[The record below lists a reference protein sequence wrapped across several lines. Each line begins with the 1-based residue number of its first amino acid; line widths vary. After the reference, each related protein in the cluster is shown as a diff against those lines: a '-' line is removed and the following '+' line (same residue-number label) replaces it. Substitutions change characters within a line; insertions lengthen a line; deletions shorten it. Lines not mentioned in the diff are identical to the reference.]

1 MSYRSI
7 LVHLDESPRCA
18 IRTEIAAGL
27 ALAHGA
33 HLRGLAPA
41 GVVNLPARV
50 TPLTAGSPNYLE
62 LAQASL
68 NERAAALVHEFEQR
82 VRRIGVESFDGCVD
96 EEDTVPSLV
105 QQAGVHDLVVLGQTD
120 RSSPSATLDVAVP
133 EQVLMHGGTAT
144 LVMPTTGRFE
154 RIGQNVVIAW
164 NATRES
170 ARAVHDA
177 MPILRRARV
186 VHLMCLERESDLRH
200 ISRLQINDARDW
212 LVRHGVELHVH
223 QEPVR
228 GDVGEALL
236 SRADDLGADLVVMGG
251 YGHSRMAEF
260 LLGGV
265 TRRVLAQMTMP
276 VLLSH

>member
-50 TPLTAGSPNYLE
+50 TPLTADSPNYLE

-68 NERAAALVHEFEQR
+68 NERASALVREFEQR
-82 VRRIGVESFDGCVD
+82 VRMIGVESFDGRVD
-96 EEDTVPSLV
+96 EDHTVPSLV
-105 QQAGVHDLVVLGQTD
+105 RQAGVHDLVVLGQTD

-144 LVMPTTGRFE
+144 LVVPAAGRFE
-154 RIGQNVVIAW
+154 RIGQNVAIAW

-177 MPILRRARV
+177 MPMLRRARV

-200 ISRLQINDARDW
+200 VSRLQINDARDW
-212 LVRHGVELHVH
+212 LVRQGVELHVH

-265 TRRVLAQMTMP
+265 TRRLLAQMTMP

>member
-7 LVHLDESPRCA
+7 LVHLDDSPRCA
-18 IRTEIAAGL
+18 VRTEIAASL
-27 ALAHGA
+27 ALAHEA

-41 GVVNLPARV
+41 GLVNLPARM
-50 TPLTAGSPNYLE
+50 TPLASGSPNYLE
-62 LAQASL
+62 LAQAGL
-68 NERAAALVHEFEQR
+68 NERASALVREFEQR
-82 VRRIGVESFDGCVD
+82 VRTIAVESFDGRVD
-96 EEDTVPSLV
+96 EDDTVPSLV
-105 QQAGVHDLVVLGQTD
+105 RHAGVHDLVVLGQTD
-120 RSSPSATLDVAVP
+120 RSTSSATLDLAVP

-144 LVMPTTGRFE
+144 LVVPAVGRFE
-154 RIGQNVVIAW
+154 RIGQNVAIAW

-170 ARAVHDA
+170 ARALHDA

-186 VHLMCLERESDLRH
+186 VQLMCLERESDLRH
-200 ISRLQINDARDW
+200 VSRLQINDARDW
-212 LVRHGVELHVH
+212 LVRHGVDLHIH

-251 YGHSRMAEF
+251 YGHSRMTEF

-265 TRRVLAQMTMP
+265 TRRLLAQMTMP
-276 VLLSH
+276 ILLSH

>member
-7 LVHLDESPRCA
+7 LVHLDESARCA
-18 IRTEIAAGL
+18 HRTEIAAAL

-41 GVVNLPARV
+41 GLVNLPARM
-50 TPLTAGSPNYLE
+50 TPLAGGSPNYLE

-68 NERAAALVHEFEQR
+68 
-82 VRRIGVESFDGCVD
+82 D
-96 EEDTVPSLV
+96 EDDTVPSLV
-105 QQAGVHDLVVLGQTD
+105 QHAGVHDLVVLGQTD
-120 RSSPSATLDVAVP
+120 RSASSATLDLAVP

-144 LVMPTTGRFE
+144 LVVPAVGRFE
-154 RIGQNVVIAW
+154 RIGLNVAVAW

-177 MPILRRARV
+177 MPLLRRAQT
-186 VHLMCLERESDLRH
+186 VHLLCLERESDLRH
-200 ISRLQINDARDW
+200 LSRLQLNDARDW
-212 LVRHGVELHVH
+212 LVRHGIDPHLH

-236 SRADDLGADLVVMGG
+236 SRADDLGVDLVVMGG

-265 TRRVLAQMTMP
+265 TRRLLTQMTVP

>member
-7 LVHLDESPRCA
+7 LVHLDDSARCA
-18 IRTEIAAGL
+18 HRTEIAASL

-41 GVVNLPARV
+41 GLVNLPARV
-50 TPLTAGSPNYLE
+50 TPLASGAPNYLE

-68 NERAAALVHEFEQR
+68 DERAAALVGEFGQR
-82 VRRIGVESFDGCVD
+82 VRAIGVESFDGRVD
-96 EEDTVPSLV
+96 QDDTVPSLV
-105 QQAGVHDLVVLGQTD
+105 QHAGVHDLVVLGQTD
-120 RSSPSATLDVAVP
+120 RSASSAALDLAVP

-144 LVMPTTGRFE
+144 LVVPAIGRFE
-154 RIGQNVVIAW
+154 RIGLNVVVAW

-177 MPILRRARV
+177 MPMLRRAQI
-186 VHLMCLERESDLRH
+186 VHLLCLERQSDLRH
-200 ISRLQINDARDW
+200 LSRLQLNDARDW
-212 LVRHGVELHVH
+212 LVRHGVDPHLH

-265 TRRVLAQMTMP
+265 TRRLLTQMTVP

>member
-18 IRTEIAAGL
+18 VRTEIAAGL
-27 ALAHGA
+27 ALAHDA
-33 HLRGLAPA
+33 HLRGLAPT
-41 GVVNLPARV
+41 GLVNLPARV
-50 TPLTAGSPNYLE
+50 TPLSSGSPNYLE

-68 NERAAALVHEFEQR
+68 NERAGALVREFER
-82 VRRIGVESFDGCVD
+82 HARAIGVESFDGRID
-96 EEDTVPSLV
+96 DDDTALSLV
-105 QQAGVHDLVVLGQTD
+105 QHAGVHDLVVLGQTD
-120 RSSPSATLDVAVP
+120 RSASSATLDIAVP

-144 LVMPTTGRFE
+144 LVVPAVGRYE
-154 RIGQNVVIAW
+154 QIGQNVLIAW

-170 ARAVHDA
+170 ARALHDA
-177 MPILRRARV
+177 MPMLRRAPV

-212 LVRHGVELHVH
+212 LVRHGVALHVH

-228 GDVGEALL
+228 GEVGEALL
-236 SRADDLGADLVVMGG
+236 SRAADLGADLLVMGG
-251 YGHSRMAEF
+251 YGHSRVAEF

-265 TRRVLAQMTMP
+265 TRRLLARMTIP
-276 VLLSH
+276 VLFSH